1 MDWTG
6 ILTVEGTPT
15 GDGRLIDRGALYWDD
30 DPLPLIWD
38 RTDGD
43 HTGMTVGSVTRIWRD
58 PGDDFDL
65 IRGEG
70 DFSASDD
77 EATQAA
83 VVRVR
88 ELLDEGAVGVSVAL
102 DHEDRELRAK
112 ADLVVVA
119 VLTGDASLPVAD
131 PGRPWSGAAARNR
144 VFDFYSNEAGEV
156 DVEGISKAFLWRDPD
171 ADPQT
176 RGAYSL
182 GFADVINGRL
192 TIVPRGVSATA
203 GGRGVS
209 ALGGVS
215 EEARMAI
222 QARICRLYSSIQ
234 DSFEEWPDCPF
245 STEMTTLARVEDGD
259 VLEAITKARIRHL
272 AVVDTPAFAEA
283 KIGIAAAM
291 VSAPLTDPF
300 ADPLFGKD
308 GSQDA
313 RLARQEAERP
323 GEAVSWGAPLTVL
336 DDGVVFG
343 HACLWGRCHAG
354 FRDRCVVPPRDGDYS
369 RFLHG
374 SAHPGI
380 NTGPLTVGTTHA
392 SLAVS
397 ATEAMDHYSHTGR
410 AVADVTVG
418 EDKHG
423 LWVTG
428 MLRQGISDRD
438 LADLRGSSLSGD
450 WRPVNG
456 RYRLC
461 GLLAVNQPGYLV
473 QRSSATGVITAGP
486 CSCEEADPMS
496 LLESRVA
503 ELEEWRSAFIAGTTG
518 ELLTLDA

>member
-1 MDWTG
+1 MPDWTG

-15 GDGRLIDRGALYWDD
+15 GDGRLIDIDALYWDE

-43 HTGMTVGSVTRIWRD
+43 HTGMVVGSVDKIWRD
-58 PGDDFDL
+58 PGDGFNL

-70 DFSASDD
+70 SFSVSED
-77 EATQAA
+77 EETQKA
-83 VVRVR
+83 VNRVQ

-112 ADLVVVA
+112 ADLAVVA
-119 VLTGDASLPVAD
+119 VLIGDASLPVAD
-131 PGRPWSGAAARNR
+131 TSRPWSGAAARNR
-144 VFDFYSNEAGEV
+144 VFDFYTNEAGEV
-156 DVEGISKAFLWRDPD
+156 DVEGVSKAFLWRDPD

-182 GFADVINGRL
+182 GFADIINGRL
-192 TIVPRGVSATA
+192 TIVPRGVAATA

-209 ALGGVS
+209 ALSGVS
-215 EEARMAI
+215 EDARNSI
-222 QARICRLYSSIQ
+222 QTRICRLYASIQ
-234 DSFEEWPDCPF
+234 EAFEDWPSCPF
-245 STEMTTLARVEDGD
+245 NTEMTTLARHEDGD

-283 KIGIAAAM
+283 KIGIVAAM
-291 VSAPLTDPF
+291 VTAPLTNPFEDP
-300 ADPLFGKD
+300 AFGKD
-308 GSQDA
+308 GNADT

-323 GEAVSWGAPLTVL
+323 GESVSWGAPLTITE
-336 DDGVVFG
+336 DGVVFG

-374 SAHPGI
+374 EAKPGVR
-380 NTGPLTVGTTHA
+380 TGPLTVGTTHA

-410 AVADVTVG
+410 AVADVSVG
-418 EDKHG
+418 EDRHG

-428 MLRQGISDRD
+428 LLRPGISDRD

-486 CSCEEADPMS
+486 CSCDDADPLA
-496 LLESRVA
+496 LLAERVA
-503 ELEEWRSAFIAGTTG
+503 QLEEWRSSFVAG